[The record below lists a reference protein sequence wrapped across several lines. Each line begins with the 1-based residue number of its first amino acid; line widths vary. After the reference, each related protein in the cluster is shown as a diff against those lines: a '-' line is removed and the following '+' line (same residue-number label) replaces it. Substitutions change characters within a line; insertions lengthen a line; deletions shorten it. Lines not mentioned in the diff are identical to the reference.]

1 MNKYEIK
8 IPMCLVG
15 VVNAKNKRDAI
26 EIALNDFDVKNTT
39 CEFWDIVEPQAS
51 EIKKSEYD
59 TVKDILIKHDVLH
72 KDIDQLDDPILM
84 QDLYEHF
91 QEQMPY
97 GTQKARTGDP
107 DEFIYDALENLELP
121 LGEQQL

>member
-1 MNKYEIK
+1 MDKLLK
-8 IPMCLVG
+8 V
-15 VVNAKNKRDAI
+15 
-26 EIALNDFDVKNTT
+26 IAEQNN
-39 CEFWDIVEPQAS
+39 EAEYDIV
-51 EIKKSEYD
+51 KK
-59 TVKDILIKHDVLH
+59 ILIKHDVLH

>member
-1 MNKYEIK
+1 MNKPLPEYD
-8 IPMCLVG
+8 L
-15 VVNAKNKRDAI
+15 
-26 EIALNDFDVKNTT
+26 VKN
-39 CEFWDIVEPQAS
+39 
-51 EIKKSEYD
+51 
-59 TVKDILIKHDVLH
+59 ILIKHNALN
-72 KDIDQLDDPILM
+72 KDIEDLDDTILM

-91 QEQMPY
+91 QEDMPY